1 MRVISGTAGGQRL
14 RVPKDGV
21 RPTTD
26 RTKAAM
32 FSWLNQGVVEARVL
46 DLFAGTGGLGIEA
59 HSRGAATADFVES
72 SPEAVE
78 ILKKNLASTKL
89 EKRARIHH
97 RKAGEFLKS
106 AGSSPRYDLIFC
118 DPPWIEKG
126 ADSDWVGWILEQET
140 LPPLLAEGGWFLLEA
155 PSERRLDVGPL
166 WRAREARRYGT
177 TTVHFLRPAAWTTGG
192 ES

>member
-1 MRVISGTAGGQRL
+1 MPRE
-14 RVPKDGV
+14 GV

-32 FSWLNQGVVEARVL
+32 FSWLNQGVVGARVL

-59 HSRGAATADFVES
+59 LSRGASSADFVEA
-72 SPEAVE
+72 SPEVVR
-78 ILKKNLASTKL
+78 ILNQNLVSTRLAKH
-89 EKRARIHH
+89 ARVLQ

-106 AGSSPRYDLIFC
+106 AGSLPRYDLVFC

-126 ADSDWVGWILEQET
+126 ADSDWVGWILEQES
-140 LPPLLAEGGWFLLEA
+140 LPPLLAEAGWFLLEA

-166 WRAREARRYGT
+166 WHAREARRYGT

-192 ES
+192 AT